1 MGLHLNIAKCEI
13 ICTEN
18 DMVPPI
24 FAGFSRLLPT
34 ECELLGAPL
43 LTGKALDSA
52 LAARCADLSRA
63 SDRLRSLSAHDAL
76 LILTHSVSAPKL
88 NYILRCSPCSGHRG
102 LDEFDHILR
111 VTLSQ
116 IANVEIDDLAWT
128 QANLPVGE
136 GVWGFEVWLCLRLLH
151 FLLLQLPHKNFS
163 LTFFRLAGIILIPA
177 ETLPWRSGRADITP
191 LPPKVG
197 PRSTRNRG
205 TGHQLLKDRPP

>member
-43 LTGKALDSA
+43 LTGKTLDSA

-88 NYILRCSPCSGHRG
+88 NYILRCSPCFGHRG

-136 GVWGFEVWLCLRLLH
+136 GGLGIRSVALLAPSA
-151 FLLLQLPHKNFS
+151 FLASAAATQELQSDLLPLGGDYPD
-163 LTFFRLAGIILIPA
+163 
-177 ETLPWRSGRADITP
+177 SGRDLALAVWTSRHDSPTP
-191 LPPKVG
+191 EG
-197 PRSTRNRG
+197 G
-205 TGHQLLKDRPP
+205 AQIHQKS